1 MRVYLY
7 NCCYNRPFDDQHN
20 LATAL
25 ESFAKLQ
32 IQSLMKSGELEYVWS
47 DSLCHEVVK
56 NPFRRRFKSIVV
68 WLSGASEYVET
79 TDEIIQRAKDFE
91 AMGVKKMDALHLAS
105 AESASC
111 DWFFTT
117 DKGILR
123 KVREVGGMR
132 VANPVEFITWRADND

>member
-1 MRVYLY
+1 MSAKA
-7 NCCYNRPFDDQHN
+7 
-20 LATAL
+20 LA
-25 ESFAKLQ
+25 
-32 IQSLMKSGELEYVWS
+32 
-47 DSLCHEVVK
+47 
-56 NPFRRRFKSIVV
+56 
-68 WLSGASEYVET
+68 T

-132 VANPVEFITWRADND
+132 VANPVEFITWRQDND